1 MAVGLSAHVCICSWS
16 CRQQHCLPRVRSSR
30 VRLAIQAHGH
40 SGGRTGSDQHIAVG
54 VRPVSPGPVPSWHR
68 YLGPVTLGAALFM
81 VAVALWKLVFSTD
94 GPTRLEKNLTA
105 AVQLVDS
112 VQSSTVDTLFNLFD
126 KNQNGTIEICEV
138 SWGLHKLKPQLPQ
151 EDARQQALKH
161 FLLFDQGEHRHLDKQ
176 DFTVFLQRYCLLSD
190 TKLSEIADDMITKL
204 SQPDKQSE
212 TTSDDAMQLQ
222 LEALSAHQVT
232 EVYQERRLDAVF
244 GMWDQNSDLRISFKE
259 LCEGLFRF
267 SGVEKLKDK
276 AAAAAQAILEP
287 GIATDG
293 GQQMSREQFG
303 LFIRRFAAASGVT
316 FSAITDFL
324 LVVPVFDYD
333 PAFTDPGVKQLEKLI
348 RKRLEEKR
356 KDRAM
361 RKATQKAEEL
371 ARGQQ
376 SA

>member
-1 MAVGLSAHVCICSWS
+1 MAVPLAFSAPLSLSAQHRAPLLFLKVNTSKRCIV
-16 CRQQHCLPRVRSSR
+16 PRAHASSETR
-30 VRLAIQAHGH
+30 HA
-40 SGGRTGSDQHIAVG
+40 SDQHIAVG
-54 VRPVSPGPVPSWHR
+54 VRPVTPAPVPSWHR
-68 YLGPVTLGAALFM
+68 HLGPATLAAALFM

-112 VQSSTVDTLFNLFD
+112 VQSSTVDTLFRLFD
-126 KNQNGTIEICEV
+126 QNNNGTIELCEV

-151 EDARQQALKH
+151 EDARQQALEH
-161 FLLFDQGEHRHLDKQ
+161 FLLFDQGEQRHLNRH
-176 DFTVFLQRYCLLSD
+176 DFSVFLQRYCLLSD
-190 TKLSEIADDMITKL
+190 TKLPDIADDMIQKL
-204 SQPDKQSE
+204 SQPDQQSD
-212 TTSDDAMQLQ
+212 TPSDADVQLQ
-222 LEALSAHQVT
+222 LQALSTQQVT

-244 GMWDQNSDLRISFKE
+244 GMWDQNNDLRISFKE
-259 LCEGLFRF
+259 LCDGLFRF

-287 GIATDG
+287 GIATDD

-303 LFIRRFAAASGVT
+303 VFIRRFAAASGLS
-316 FSAITDFL
+316 FSVITDFL

-356 KDRAM
+356 KDKAM
-361 RKATQKAEEL
+361 RKALQKSEEL
-371 ARGQQ
+371 AKGN
-376 SA
+376 

>member
-1 MAVGLSAHVCICSWS
+1 MAVVLRAPVCLHAQNFINQSRFYPSYPRYGRGTTRPQCRRQCS
-16 CRQQHCLPRVRSSR
+16 CRTDSE
-30 VRLAIQAHGH
+30 
-40 SGGRTGSDQHIAVG
+40 QHIAVG
-54 VRPVSPGPVPSWHR
+54 VRPIAPAPVPSWHR
-68 YLGPVTLGAALFM
+68 FLGPATLGAALFM

-112 VQSSTVDTLFNLFD
+112 VQSSTVDILFNLFD
-126 KNQNGTIEICEV
+126 QNQNGTIELCEV
-138 SWGLHKLKPQLPQ
+138 SWGVHKLKPQVSQ
-151 EDARQQALKH
+151 EDARQQALEH
-161 FLLFDQGEHRHLDKQ
+161 FLLFDQGEQRHLDKS

-190 TKLSEIADDMITKL
+190 TKLSEIADDMIAML
-204 SQPDKQSE
+204 SQPDKQSDA
-212 TTSDDAMQLQ
+212 SDDDVQQQLQ
-222 LEALSAHQVT
+222 ALSAHQVT

-244 GMWDQNSDLRISFKE
+244 AMWDQNSDLRISFKE
-259 LCEGLFRF
+259 LCEGLYRF

-287 GIATDG
+287 GIATDE

-303 LFIRRFAAASGVT
+303 LFIRRFAAASGVS

-356 KDRAM
+356 KDKAM
-361 RKATQKAEEL
+361 RKGLQKAEEL
-371 ARGQQ
+371 ARGQ
-376 SA
+376 

>member
-1 MAVGLSAHVCICSWS
+1 
-16 CRQQHCLPRVRSSR
+16 
-30 VRLAIQAHGH
+30 
-40 SGGRTGSDQHIAVG
+40 
-54 VRPVSPGPVPSWHR
+54 
-68 YLGPVTLGAALFM
+68 M

-126 KNQNGTIEICEV
+126 QNQNGTIELCEV
-138 SWGLHKLKPQLPQ
+138 SWGVHKLKPQVSQ
-151 EDARQQALKH
+151 EDARQQALEH
-161 FLLFDQGEHRHLDKQ
+161 FLLFDQGEQRHLDKS

-190 TKLSEIADDMITKL
+190 TKLSEIADDMIAML
-204 SQPDKQSE
+204 SQPDKQSDA
-212 TTSDDAMQLQ
+212 SDDDVQQQLQ
-222 LEALSAHQVT
+222 ALSAHQVT

-244 GMWDQNSDLRISFKE
+244 AMWDQNSDLRISFKE
-259 LCEGLFRF
+259 LCEGLYRF

-287 GIATDG
+287 GIATDE

-303 LFIRRFAAASGVT
+303 LFIRRFAAASGVS

-356 KDRAM
+356 KDKAM
-361 RKATQKAEEL
+361 RKGLQKAEEL
-371 ARGQQ
+371 ARGQ
-376 SA
+376 